1 MTNIFRRIIAGNDT
15 RISRFHDENDVF
27 MGWREFRN
35 LPQNLIYLF
44 QSKVLRS
51 RPNLPWWPFPAK
63 EAIESLIQPN
73 WNVIEFGSGSSTI
86 WLAARA
92 RHIHSF
98 EDNPEWYEKVRHR
111 LSLQNLSNVTLRL
124 RQGATFYDLRDF
136 EDRTFDLAI
145 VDGYCRF
152 GCVQA
157 VLPKLKAGGFI
168 YLDNSDADKDA
179 LSSTAAHERK
189 AQAFLLRYVQDNP
202 TASLQRLNG
211 LIVGEL
217 HSTEGM
223 LVKVAEDGNGAPPG
237 RGAGI

>member
-1 MTNIFRRIIAGNDT
+1 MTRGLVGFTMKTTSLWVGVNSG
-15 RISRFHDENDVF
+15 
-27 MGWREFRN
+27 N

-92 RHIHSF
+92 RHVHSF

-136 EDRTFDLAI
+136 EDHTFDLAI

-189 AQAFLLRYVQDNP
+189 AQAFLRRYVQDNP
-202 TASLQRLNG
+202 TAKFAKAKRPDRGGITLDRGNVGRSLP
-211 LIVGEL
+211 
-217 HSTEGM
+217 
-223 LVKVAEDGNGAPPG
+223 APT
-237 RGAGI
+237 RAR